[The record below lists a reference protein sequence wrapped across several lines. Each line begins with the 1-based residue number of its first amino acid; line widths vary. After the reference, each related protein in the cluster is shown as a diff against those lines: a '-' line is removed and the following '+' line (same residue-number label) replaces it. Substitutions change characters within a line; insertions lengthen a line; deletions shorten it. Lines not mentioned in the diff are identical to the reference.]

1 MKYLEARITITPNT
15 EEARDL
21 LAALAAD
28 SGFESFTDSED
39 GLLAY
44 IQADLFNEESMQ
56 QIFDDF
62 PIRGVEFAYDISEV
76 EDKNWNESWE
86 QSGFDPIEVGDEC
99 IIYDAKDGM
108 KSFPH
113 NIAVGIE
120 ARLAFGTGNHA
131 TTQMAVAA
139 IIDSEIKG
147 KRVLDCGCGTGI
159 LSIVAKKCGADD
171 VVAYDI
177 DDWSVKNAEHNAELN
192 EVQIDVIE
200 GDRSVLSHTS
210 GVFDVVVANINRNII
225 VDDMPH
231 WVEVMHEKA
240 RFILSGFYID
250 DVNIILEQAN
260 RFGFRETRRTSQ
272 DSWCCLVLDRD

>member
-62 PIRGVEFAYDISEV
+62 PIRDVEFAYDISEV

-120 ARLAFGTGNHA
+120 ARRCNHRYQNQGETCA
-131 TTQMAVAA
+131 RLWLRHWHL
-139 IIDSEIKG
+139 EH
-147 KRVLDCGCGTGI
+147 CGQ
-159 LSIVAKKCGADD
+159 
-171 VVAYDI
+171 
-177 DDWSVKNAEHNAELN
+177 
-192 EVQIDVIE
+192 EV
-200 GDRSVLSHTS
+200 RC
-210 GVFDVVVANINRNII
+210 
-225 VDDMPH
+225 
-231 WVEVMHEKA
+231 
-240 RFILSGFYID
+240 
-250 DVNIILEQAN
+250 
-260 RFGFRETRRTSQ
+260 RR
-272 DSWCCLVLDRD
+272 CRCLRH